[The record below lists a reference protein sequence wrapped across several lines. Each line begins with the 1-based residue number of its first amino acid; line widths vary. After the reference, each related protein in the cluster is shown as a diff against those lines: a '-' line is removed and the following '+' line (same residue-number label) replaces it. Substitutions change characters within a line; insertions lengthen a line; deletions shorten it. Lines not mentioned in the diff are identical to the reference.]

1 MVSYSVRV
9 KDMIETLA
17 NHKALSMKFL
27 QLSDILVL

>member
-17 NHKALSMKFL
+17 NHKALSMKF
-27 QLSDILVL
+27 SDILVL